1 MAHPLVLW
9 AEQVDTG
16 HKSHESNQSGGK
28 DRIMLTVHLVVQA
41 KP

>member
-1 MAHPLVLW
+1 MAHPLALW

-16 HKSHESNQSGGK
+16 HKSQDSSQFEGTG
-28 DRIMLTVHLVVQA
+28 RIKLTVHLVVQA